1 MPKQLK
7 LHIVDFGNCDQLN
20 DGTQVWQGICQHFN
34 MFDKDGKLSSKPC
47 KSPLYMPRHIASDE
61 MIRAHDGQE
70 LDMTVEDILEC
81 INDGHSEQWIDYDK
95 TDFIEGMYEWTYLCL
110 TDRAVYELL
119 GTIPPPKRLIDIY
132 G

>member
-1 MPKQLK
+1 MPRQLK
-7 LHIVDFGNCDQLN
+7 LHVVDFGSCDQLA
-20 DGTQVWQGICQHFN
+20 DSSQVWRGICHH
-34 MFDKDGKLSSKPC
+34 KDKPC

-61 MIRAHDGQE
+61 MILAHDGQE

-81 INDGHSEQWIDYDK
+81 INDGHSEEWIDYDE

-110 TDRAVYELL
+110 TDRGVYQLL
-119 GTIPPPKRLIDIY
+119 GTIPLPKRLRDVY

>member
-7 LHIVDFGNCDQLN
+7 LHIVDFGNCDQLS
-20 DGTQVWQGICQHFN
+20 DGTQVWQGVCQHN
-34 MFDKDGKLSSKPC
+34 GKKPS
-47 KSPLYMPRHIASDE
+47 KSPLYMSRHIANDE
-61 MIRAHDGQE
+61 MILYHEGYE
-70 LDMTVEDILEC
+70 LDMTVKDILEC
-81 INDGHSEQWIDYDK
+81 INDGHSEQWIDYDE

-119 GTIPPPKRLIDIY
+119 GTLPPPKRLIDIY